1 MPRSQAAMFTSPCS
15 LPETASSELP
25 PYPISLPLSPAFT
38 IHAHRPLDPHAE
50 LLTGF
55 IHPMESILFGTRP
68 IRAHSLSIILISLC
82 AISCYQF
89 NFSFYECFFFKFY
102 LPVTKCQIFFPF
114 GVELKAVSSS
124 FSPISTCDFFPYLK
138 FTSN

>member
-1 MPRSQAAMFTSPCS
+1 MPRSQAPMVSSPCS

-38 IHAHRPLDPHAE
+38 IHAHRWQTSGPS
-50 LLTGF
+50 LTAF

-68 IRAHSLSIILISLC
+68 ITAHSLSIILISLC
-82 AISCYQF
+82 AISRYQF